1 MTEPPTARVDW
12 NPPSVLTRALPGS
25 VRTYDET
32 LRDGIQGPSVIDPDL
47 QAKRDLV
54 DRAAAIGIDAID
66 LGLPG
71 AGPRAVAAVT
81 GLAEHI
87 RDRGLALRP
96 SCAARTLVADIRPIA
111 EISQRVGVQ
120 LEVMAFLG
128 ASPIRQLVEGW
139 SLDKLVRLAT
149 RAVRFAVAE
158 GLPVTFVTEDTIR
171 ASPRVL
177 EPLLLAAVD
186 EGATRLCLCDTV
198 GHGTHDGVKALVG
211 FTREMLDRRGLQ
223 VGIDWHGHNDR
234 GLALGNSLAAVEAGA
249 DRIHGTALGV
259 GERVGN
265 TPLDLLLLHLS
276 QAGLVDIDATQLEP
290 WCRAVAG
297 AFGLNVPAHYPLCHQ
312 TWPQAFSGRNGD
324 PPAGGLAQRRP
335 GRRGP

>member
-1 MTEPPTARVDW
+1 MPFPSSPLGPPVTQPPAASVDW
-12 NPPSVLTRALPGS
+12 NRRSVLTRPLPGP

-32 LRDGIQGPSVIDPDL
+32 LRDGIQGPSVVDPDL
-47 QAKRDLV
+47 AAKRDLV

-71 AGPRAVAAVT
+71 AGPRAVADVT
-81 GLAEHI
+81 ALAEHI
-87 RDRGLALRP
+87 RDNHLAIRP
-96 SCAARTLVADIRPIA
+96 SCAARTLEADIRPVV
-111 EISQRVGVQ
+111 EISQRVGVR

-128 ASPIRQLVEGW
+128 ASPIRQLVEDWG
-139 SLDKLVRLAT
+139 LDKLIRLA
-149 RAVRFAVAE
+149 RSAVRFGVDH

-171 ASPRVL
+171 ASPAVL
-177 EPLLLAAVD
+177 EPLLLSAVD
-186 EGATRLCLCDTV
+186 EGAQRLCLCDTV
-198 GHGTHDGVKALVG
+198 GHGTHDGVKALVH
-211 FTREMLDRRGLQ
+211 FTRDMLERRGLE

-276 QAGLVDIDATQLEP
+276 QAGIVDIDPNEVEP
-290 WCRAVAG
+290 WCRAVSDAFKWPLPARFPLHTQTWRE
-297 AFGLNVPAHYPLCHQ
+297 AFGGH
-312 TWPQAFSGRNGD
+312 T
-324 PPAGGLAQRRP
+324 
-335 GRRGP
+335 